1 MKEMNAAL
9 LVINIFFN
17 NNKRLRIHLIC
28 SSIKYIFDEYSKPLS
43 LFIMKKSFFPLLL
56 FLILFNYCQKETG
69 SSKNQFET
77 LQLSI
82 TDSIPLF
89 KDSLVFEQFD
99 INFTKNKILLFG
111 KYNGI
116 YELDRQSGGLDLV
129 IETGRNPDQLN
140 VPLLIAK
147 YLPDGKILAAEIL
160 TYGRFYLFN
169 ASKDLIFTERHTQL
183 FPSKGEMSPFICSNI
198 DVLQSRNDTTIVG
211 LGVNVHSTEVPGWEE
226 ENAYSKLGVQNN
238 EVFFISSHFPLKEN
252 MFLKNSIS
260 RGVEYSPFIVP
271 RTTSDETH
279 IYLKFIFDH
288 HIYLLNKKT
297 MVISEIEF
305 NPYYKTFDFHKK
317 PGENASESVDIKQN
331 SCNIFIESFTVQ
343 NNKVFMIY
351 PKPVPPEEA
360 PQSIAEYREKE
371 AMDRKRVLHILDL
384 KSNDNFI
391 VPLPTKI
398 DGHNLIVEND
408 SSIYLL
414 GNPFFQEDTY
424 IYKASI
430 L

>member
-1 MKEMNAAL
+1 MIQTL
-9 LVINIFFN
+9 YHFSV
-17 NNKRLRIHLIC
+17 
-28 SSIKYIFDEYSKPLS
+28 
-43 LFIMKKSFFPLLL
+43 MKKNFFPPLL
-56 FLILFNYCQKETG
+56 FLILFTHCQKEIG

-82 TDSIPLF
+82 IDSIPLF

-99 INFTKNKILLFG
+99 INFSENKILLFG

-116 YELDRQSGGLDLV
+116 YELDRQSGELDLL

-140 VPLLIAK
+140 VPLLTAK

-160 TYGRFYLFN
+160 TYGRFYLLN
-169 ASKDLIFTERHTQL
+169 ASKDLIFTEKHSQL
-183 FPSKGEMSPFICSNI
+183 FPSQGEMSPFICSNI
-198 DVLQSRNDTTIVG
+198 DILESRNDTTIVG
-211 LGVNVHSTEVPGWEE
+211 MGINVHSTEVPGWEE
-226 ENAYSKLGVQNN
+226 ENAYSKIGVQNK

-252 MFLKNSIS
+252 VFIKNSIS
-260 RGVEYSPFIVP
+260 QGVEYSPFIVP
-271 RTTSDETH
+271 RTSSGNTH

-288 HIYLLNKKT
+288 HIYLLDKNT
-297 MVISEIEF
+297 MEVSEIEF
-305 NPYYKTFDFHKK
+305 NPYYKTFDFYKK
-317 PGENASESVDIKQN
+317 LGENSSESVDIKQN
-331 SCNIFIESFTVQ
+331 SSNLFIESFTVH
-343 NNKVFMIY
+343 NNKVFIIY

-371 AMDRKRVLHILDL
+371 AMGRKRVLHIVDL

-391 VPLPTKI
+391 VPLPPKI

-408 SSIYLL
+408 STIYLL

-424 IYKASI
+424 IYKANI